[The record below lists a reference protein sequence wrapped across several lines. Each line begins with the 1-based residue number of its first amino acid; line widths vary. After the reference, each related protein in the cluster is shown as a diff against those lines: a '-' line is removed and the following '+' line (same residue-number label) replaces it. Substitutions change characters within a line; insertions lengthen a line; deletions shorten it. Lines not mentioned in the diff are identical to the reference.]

1 MRQHPIPQDITN
13 YKFHLIGSLTLK
25 QFAELVVAT
34 IISFGIYST
43 NLLAIVKWPLILLVV
58 ILGIMVAFV
67 PIEER
72 PMDHWIITFFK
83 RIYQPTKFFWKKQG
97 KVPDF
102 FNYKMTST
110 ASDYFAPDVDF
121 SPARRQRV
129 VEYLHSVPADQQL
142 DEQDLAEQERV
153 QAILQGFDEVEV
165 VVETSNSQP
174 SQPTSK
180 PSLKARVRDLKALS

>member
-34 IISFGIYST
+34 IMAFGIYST
-43 NLLAIVKWPLILLVV
+43 NLIAIVKWPLILIVV
-58 ILGIMVAFV
+58 FLGIMVAFV

-72 PMDHWIITFFK
+72 PMDHWIITFFR

-97 KVPDF
+97 KIPDL

-165 VVETSNSQP
+165 VVETGSDQAP
-174 SQPTSK
+174 QPTSK